1 MSHNNFIAIIN
12 HIMRLH
18 SQTLDKTACSECGQN
33 WPCKTAKF
41 VYDSKGR
48 EFNPLTDTADTV
60 DLGIALRQIDN
71 MFSSHGPKG
80 EHLVSSMHELVLQ
93 PELKV
98 KGEMAPETEIQV
110 SLRLNERHDLLLWR
124 VIFGYETTLHIHA
137 AIDSSEGRH
146 FLSALLTDSFAPLES
161 EQLVQW
167 WRSMDGASN
176 RSVTFPLPQRPS
188 SAIKVLQQ
196 LCNAT
201 MQLIE
206 SAVPM
211 PAFDSFELHQ

>member
-1 MSHNNFIAIIN
+1 MHNSNNFIAIIN
-12 HIMRLH
+12 HVMRLH
-18 SQTLDKTACSECGQN
+18 SQTFDKTACSECGQS

-48 EFNPLTDTADTV
+48 EFNPLTDKADAV
-60 DLGIALRQIDN
+60 DLGIALRHIDN
-71 MFSSHGPKG
+71 MFSSLGTKG
-80 EHLVSSMHELVLQ
+80 EHLVSAMHELALQ
-93 PELKV
+93 PELLIS
-98 KGEMAPETEIQV
+98 GEMAPETEFQV
-110 SLRLNERHDLLLWR
+110 SLRLNDRHTLLLWR
-124 VIFGYETTLHIHA
+124 LVFGFETTVHIHA

-146 FLSALLTDSFAPLES
+146 FLSALLTDSFAPVES

-176 RSVTFPLPQRPS
+176 RSVIFPLPHRPTA
-188 SAIKVLQQ
+188 AIKVLQQ
-196 LCNAT
+196 LSDAT

-211 PAFDSFELHQ
+211 PAFDSYELL